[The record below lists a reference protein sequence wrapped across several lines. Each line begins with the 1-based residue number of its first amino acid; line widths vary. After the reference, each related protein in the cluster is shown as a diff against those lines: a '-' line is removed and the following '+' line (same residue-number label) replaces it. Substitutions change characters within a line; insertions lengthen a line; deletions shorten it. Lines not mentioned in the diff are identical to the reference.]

1 MGKKASL
8 RLLFLSLPLSL
19 LSAQTPTFNPV
30 APPVYSVGPL
40 TEYSAAQPDTTD
52 AVRFRRGERY
62 NIPDPTVPQLGETSE
77 AIELQSETHFRRE
90 PLPFDNSDA
99 VVVGTVRAGQAY
111 LSNDK
116 RRLYSEFKV
125 ELQDVIKSPTGPY
138 LMAGDSIDVQREGG
152 KVRLPSGKVLVRA
165 ATANSMPHIGSRCL
179 LFLKYSSDTQDYAL
193 VTGYELRGA
202 QVYRLDERKF
212 EEDNH
217 QRVEHPLREEGKTED
232 EFLAHAKSVSLSRK
246 KRS

>member
-1 MGKKASL
+1 MTKNALK
-8 RLLFLSLPLSL
+8 LLFVMLPFSVAY
-19 LSAQTPTFNPV
+19 AQTPPSNPPS
-30 APPVYSVGPL
+30 PPAYSVGPL

-52 AVRFRRGERY
+52 VLRFRRGERY
-62 NIPDPTVPQLGETSE
+62 NIPDLTVPELGETSE
-77 AIELQSETHFRRE
+77 PIGLQSETHFRRD

-99 VVVGTVRAGQAY
+99 VVVGTVKTGQAY

-125 ELQDVIKSPTGPY
+125 ELQDVIKMPTGPY
-138 LMAGDSIDVQREGG
+138 LMAGDSIAVQREGG

-165 ATANSMPHIGSRCL
+165 ATANSMPQIGKRYL
-179 LFLKYSSDTQDYAL
+179 LFLKYNSDTQDYAL
-193 VTGYELRGA
+193 VTGYQLGGG

-217 QRVEHPLREEGKTED
+217 QRVEHPLREKSKSED
-232 EFLAHAKSVSLSRK
+232 EFLAHVKSAFLSRRK
-246 KRS
+246 GS